1 MNKRW
6 LSVKE
11 FQEEFGI
18 AQSTQAKMRKEKVL
32 PYTKIGNFV
41 FYDRNKIDEVFEKHC
56 VVGSV

>member
-56 VVGSV
+56 VMSGV